1 MGYSSPNR
9 GYVLRRLDGDPA
21 DIDARG
27 RHFIEIGAQMR
38 ATADAL
44 RGIAESETMK
54 SKGTDELAEA
64 ASETHADLGRA
75 ATRYELA
82 GPVLVTYADALET
95 AQNRIHPRIADIEN
109 AELAYRNAVDAVGDA
124 QGAVIGLET
133 TWPWEDAPTEA
144 EKNAAASEL
153 SGARSDLATAEAAR
167 EELWS
172 EFETAFGTWS
182 DAYDTAAD
190 RLADAVEQAGGNDN
204 LWDQIG
210 TVVDVL
216 GWVIVGLAVVAL
228 IVAGGPL
235 FWVLVG
241 LSALHLLL
249 TLGRYANGNVS
260 LSDVVWSAVG
270 LLSFGAG
277 GILAKIGSRGAPT
290 LANLVSSGR
299 GVTVGAVRGALPAAR
314 WYAPWRLATNPAHVA
329 MAGWR
334 SGSAPMFVNPLNSIR
349 TGSFEAAQSMAYLN
363 RLGGYA
369 TKYPAVE
376 AFVAST
382 RAVVTPAP
390 GFQIA
395 NTANFGVG
403 MGVGIGSGAG
413 VGVMP
418 KFG

>member
-1 MGYSSPNR
+1 MSHTSPNR
-9 GYVLRRLDGDPA
+9 GYVLRRLDGDA
-21 DIDARG
+21 GDIDARG

-44 RGIAESETMK
+44 REIAESETMK

-64 ASETHADLGRA
+64 ASETHADLGKA

-82 GPVLVTYADALET
+82 GPVLVTYADALDT

-109 AELAYRNAVDAVGDA
+109 AELAYRNAMSAVDEA
-124 QGAVIGLET
+124 QGVVNGLAT
-133 TWPWEDAPTEA
+133 TWPWQDEPTDAQ
-144 EKNAAASEL
+144 KSAAASEL
-153 SGARSDLATAEAAR
+153 SGARSDLSSSKATRDA
-167 EELWS
+167 LWS
-172 EFETAFGTWS
+172 EFETSFGTWS

-190 RLADAVEQAGGNDN
+190 KLSDAYDRAGNNDN
-204 LWDQIG
+204 FWDDVGSI
-210 TVVDVL
+210 VDVL
-216 GWVIVGLAVVAL
+216 GWVIVGIAIVAL
-228 IVAGGPL
+228 FVAGGPL

-270 LLSFGAG
+270 LVSFGAT
-277 GILAKIGSRGAPT
+277 GILAKLGSRGAPA
-290 LANLVSSGR
+290 LGNLVSSGR
-299 GVTVGAVRGALPAAR
+299 GVTVAAVRGALPATR
-314 WYAPWRLATNPAHVA
+314 WYTPWRAVTNPVRVGF
-329 MAGWR
+329 AGWR
-334 SGSAPMFVNPLNSIR
+334 SGSAPMLVNPLNSIR

-376 AFVAST
+376 AFVAGSRT
-382 RAVVTPAP
+382 LVTPAR

-395 NTANFGVG
+395 QTSIFVG
-403 MGVGIGSGAG
+403 GTGVGIGSGAG
-413 VGVMP
+413 VGVLP

>member
-1 MGYSSPNR
+1 MTLTSPNR
-9 GYVLRRLDGDPA
+9 GYALRALDGDPA

-44 RGIAESETMK
+44 REIAASETMK
-54 SKGTDELAEA
+54 SRGTDELAEA

-82 GPVLVTYADALET
+82 GPVLVTYAEALET

-124 QGAVIGLET
+124 QGAVNGLET
-133 TWPWEDAPTEA
+133 TWPWEDKPTEA
-144 EKNAAASEL
+144 EKSAAASEL
-153 SGARSDLATAEAAR
+153 SGARSDLGAAQATR
-167 EELWS
+167 DTLWS
-172 EFETAFGTWS
+172 EFETTFGTWS

-190 RLADAVEQAGGNDN
+190 QLSDAYDRAGNNDN
-204 LWDQIG
+204 FWDDIG
-210 TVVDVL
+210 SVVDVL
-216 GWVIVGLAVVAL
+216 GWVIVGLTLVAL
-228 IVAGGPL
+228 FVAGGPL
-235 FWVLVG
+235 FWVLVS

-260 LSDVVWSAVG
+260 LSDIVWSAVG

-277 GILAKIGSRGAPT
+277 GVLAKIGSRGAPA
-290 LANLVSSGR
+290 LANLVSTGR
-299 GVTVGAVRGALPAAR
+299 DVTVGAVRGALPAAR
-314 WYAPWRLATNPAHVA
+314 WYAPWRAVTNPARVTLA
-329 MAGWR
+329 WWR
-334 SGSAPMFVNPLNSIR
+334 SGSAPMFVNPLDSIR
-349 TGSFEAAQSMAYLN
+349 TGSFEAAQSIGYLN

-369 TKYPAVE
+369 SKHPAVE
-376 AFVAST
+376 AFVTVA
-382 RAVVTPAP
+382 RPAVQPNV

-395 NTANFGVG
+395 NSTNFGVG

-413 VGVMP
+413 IGLMP
-418 KFG
+418 RFG